1 MPRHLLGA
9 FGEHPLTALRLPAAV
24 AALAP
29 DRLQRPMPHWQILD
43 PRLAHVERAPAHQHP
58 APRAGVLVGACITTT
73 RRTSG
78 ATCSHD
84 TTRNPG
90 RSNNNDVASLT
101 TWPPA
106 DRSRHRSAWEATPH
120 SACNDTP
127 ALTIHREEPPNEP
140 TSGTTAAL
148 VGGLRPPERRRTGCS
163 GGGAGD
169 RGTVPVLVTTHGSPG
184 VGRRQ
189 RCAGP
194 GASVTRIRAS
204 TATAVVAPVMSC
216 TVRRRPSRCRRPPD
230 RAVRAD
236 SCPRPH
242 TAPPAVIT
250 RAPTRALVRS
260 IAAPRAAN
268 EMAVRVQARSVRS
281 RARPGSRSS
290 MSSDGPGPTVLGILS
305 SRRRVPAARGSPRRR
320 PER

>member
-90 RSNNNDVASLT
+90 RSNNNDVAPLT

-106 DRSRHRSAWEATPH
+106 DRSRHRSAWKATPH
-120 SACNDTP
+120 SACNGTP
-127 ALTIHREEPPNEP
+127 ALTIHREEPVYETLACIVAGSAYSAVPLCLA
-140 TSGTTAAL
+140 SAVIGT
-148 VGGLRPPERRRTGCS
+148 RPGSRRRTG
-163 GGGAGD
+163 
-169 RGTVPVLVTTHGSPG
+169 
-184 VGRRQ
+184 
-189 RCAGP
+189 
-194 GASVTRIRAS
+194 
-204 TATAVVAPVMSC
+204 
-216 TVRRRPSRCRRPPD
+216 
-230 RAVRAD
+230 
-236 SCPRPH
+236 
-242 TAPPAVIT
+242 PAV
-250 RAPTRALVRS
+250 PTRR
-260 IAAPRAAN
+260 
-268 EMAVRVQARSVRS
+268 
-281 RARPGSRSS
+281 
-290 MSSDGPGPTVLGILS
+290 
-305 SRRRVPAARGSPRRR
+305 
-320 PER
+320 